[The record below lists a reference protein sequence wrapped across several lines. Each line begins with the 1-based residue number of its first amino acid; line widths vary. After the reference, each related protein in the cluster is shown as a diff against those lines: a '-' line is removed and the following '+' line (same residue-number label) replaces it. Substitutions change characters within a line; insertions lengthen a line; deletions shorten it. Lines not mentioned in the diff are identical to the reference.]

1 MRACSSPVY
10 RPLSCRY
17 PPGHPLAWLE
27 EEAAPS
33 TLTPERRRELI
44 ELGFPDDGYDYL
56 AHMRVVGGRGA
67 AGRLQGP
74 DAEEPAEA
82 PAPGPSVF
90 LAAPRPQ
97 APVPDAAL
105 YDAHALVLPSGAAA
119 DDEEALRVMGGVT
132 AFARRRQRAP
142 GATRVELEEL
152 ETVVEEA
159 EAEGDEADDGMA
171 DGIGDLLDDFVLTA
185 MAAPEGAES
194 AASEEEAEDEVLVSD
209 IESVLVESDEEE
221 EDEEEEDE
229 EEEEEEEEEEGD
241 GLGELRSFGGAAGS
255 RAPPK
260 AGSIA
265 STYWREERQDR
276 RGLLTNLDEQCVGA

>member
-1 MRACSSPVY
+1 
-10 RPLSCRY
+10 
-17 PPGHPLAWLE
+17 
-27 EEAAPS
+27 
-33 TLTPERRRELI
+33 
-44 ELGFPDDGYDYL
+44 
-56 AHMRVVGGRGA
+56 MRVVGGRGA

-159 EAEGDEADDGMA
+159 EADGDEADDGMA

-194 AASEEEAEDEVLVSD
+194 AASEGEAEDEVLVSD

-221 EDEEEEDE
+221 DEEDE
-229 EEEEEEEEEEGD
+229 DEEGD